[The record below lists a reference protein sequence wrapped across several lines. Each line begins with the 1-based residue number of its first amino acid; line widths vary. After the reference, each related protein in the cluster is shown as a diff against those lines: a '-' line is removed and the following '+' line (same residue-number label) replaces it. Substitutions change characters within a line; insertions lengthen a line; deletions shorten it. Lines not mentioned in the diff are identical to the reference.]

1 MAEERDD
8 EPKIRI
14 VDRRMLSEDERQ
26 GKAPAEESASGAS
39 TAPPKLEIIGGGSG
53 SAPVEAA
60 DAPPSTLE
68 SMDDPAA
75 DEFGDELSAEEAEQ
89 LRQELETEQF
99 AEIEQRM
106 GRPLTDEE
114 KEQVR
119 EEMERQ
125 AQSAAS
131 LEVAPMLLQM
141 IMEMKARA
149 DVHLGFRPNPYTGLI
164 ARNDAQARMA
174 IDAFG
179 ALLPVVNSQ
188 IQPDVARELER
199 VLNDLRVNFVSIT
212 GLKLPN
218 SSPTIAGPGGFGG
231 PRIIH

>member
-1 MAEERDD
+1 MAEERDE

-14 VDRRMLSEDERQ
+14 VDRRMLNEDERQ
-26 GKAPAEESASGAS
+26 GKVSAPEAGPQAETE
-39 TAPPKLEIIGGGSG
+39 APPKLEMIGGGSSSG
-53 SAPVEAA
+53 TSEAA
-60 DAPPSTLE
+60 AVAQSGDAE
-68 SMDDPAA
+68 PA
-75 DEFGDELSAEEAEQ
+75 EEYEEELSPEEAEH
-89 LRQELETEQF
+89 LRAELEAEQF
-99 AEIEQRM
+99 AEIEHRM
-106 GRPLTDEE
+106 GRPLTDQE
-114 KEQVR
+114 KVAVR

-141 IMEMKARA
+141 VMEMKARA

-164 ARNDAQARMA
+164 ARNDTQARLA

-179 ALLPVVNSQ
+179 ALLPV
-188 IQPDVARELER
+188 IQSEIEPQVARELDR

-212 GLKLPN
+212 GIKLPN
-218 SSPTIAGPGGFGG
+218 NPGGAGGFGG

>member
-1 MAEERDD
+1 MADERDD

-14 VDRRMLSEDERQ
+14 VDRRMLNEEERQ
-26 GKAPAEESASGAS
+26 GKVS
-39 TAPPKLEIIGGGSG
+39 TTTEPSETEAPPKLEIIGGGASSTVAQSG
-53 SAPVEAA
+53 
-60 DAPPSTLE
+60 DAQ
-68 SMDDPAA
+68 PAQDA
-75 DEFGDELSAEEAEQ
+75 LQEEYEEELTPEEAEQ
-89 LRQELETEQF
+89 LRAELEAEQF

-106 GRPLTDEE
+106 GRPLTDQE
-114 KEQVR
+114 KDAVR

-131 LEVAPMLLQM
+131 LEVGPMLLQM
-141 IMEMKARA
+141 VMEMKARA

-164 ARNDAQARMA
+164 ARNDAQARLA

-179 ALLPVVNSQ
+179 ALLPVIQSQ
-188 IQPDVARELER
+188 IEPQVARELER

-218 SSPTIAGPGGFGG
+218 NPGSGGAGGFGG